1 MTANP
6 INEIRLEDMDH
17 IALGGAFLGTGGGGD
32 PYIGRLMSEQ
42 AIRENGPVKVLN
54 VDSLADEALVVPVA
68 MMGAPTVLLEK
79 LPRGDEAQA
88 ALTSLEN

>member
-1 MTANP
+1 MVANP
-6 INEIRLEDMDH
+6 ITEIRLEDMDN

-42 AIRENGPVKVLN
+42 AIRENGSVKVLN
-54 VDSLADEALVVPVA
+54 VDSLAADALVVPVA

-79 LPRGDEAQA
+79 LPRGDEAKA
-88 ALTSLEN
+88 A